1 MFFDCLCVEIEHD
14 YRNTCCLHPIHCLSQ
29 CIELPGGQDGDVW
42 VGGYCSFQRECAA
55 INISNIDE
63 RIDARN
69 LGDISLPLKIA
80 PTFPSIA
87 RNCDYAVLSI
97 RAANDEDVF
106 KVEANK

>member
-1 MFFDCLCVEIEHD
+1 M
-14 YRNTCCLHPIHCLSQ
+14 
-29 CIELPGGQDGDVW
+29 
-42 VGGYCSFQRECAA
+42 AA
-55 INISNIDE
+55 INLSNIDE

-106 KVEANK
+106 KV